1 MTEFDVRVGT
11 KPFYDNNKFK
21 RGFAKSGDFTIAEE
35 NILIRYGDTLRQLT
49 DGSLLPESDQENQL
63 IRVLS
68 GDAEAESKLEKTWQ
82 KYQKLAF
89 GRRKFHGLAT
99 TNRTNS
105 DEDDN
110 SDADDNDDIGI
121 RSSSSD
127 EDD

>member
-35 NILIRYGDTLRQLT
+35 NILIHYGDTLRQLT

-68 GDAEAESKLEKTWQ
+68 GEAEAESKLEKTWQ

-99 TNRTNS
+99 TNRANA
-105 DEDDN
+105 D
-110 SDADDNDDIGI
+110 DDNDSDTDDNEDISINGN
-121 RSSSSD
+121 SG
-127 EDD
+127 DDDD